1 MWVEDKDENE
11 NVGRWVEEGGEN
23 DPMTHV
29 EGLMRKTAVD
39 NLPGQKLVAT
49 PQKNAIDEKID
60 TIGNVISR
68 IFRDP
73 EKEKA
78 KNANIVAMSQ
88 QLNIPFNH
96 VDGYYNTLKEKMFE
110 STDVNMQKAVK
121 GVGVY
126 AGAAALPFIMHGLW
140 TAPLL
145 TLGGLGFA
153 EGVNEAISLTNHINR
168 GKWKEYR
175 PMKGAAS
182 AEDTEYGKDMMNLI
196 SMVGGL
202 VGMVGGAKMIPKG
215 KSMPELASLV
225 TKRIVQ
231 EGGIPK
237 KVWIDGAQVSEI
249 ISGRP
254 NTMFK
259 GGEKGSNWVPEEV
272 IEFYKECGL
281 SGAEARQA
289 IKYGI
294 DIEVSTDTVMKMV
307 DRPYWE
313 KLKSI
318 IKMDPY
324 QRVISTEKG
333 GKVTYRIG
341 DENGIVHKTPAGG
354 VLGEVAGPDAGL
366 VDITTPSPKAETQKI
381 TPAKV
386 TGSITSEEGYAYHAT
401 SKDRL
406 YDIADSGE
414 LKVNEPWDYTEQDMW
429 PDGSTEMR
437 SYFSSKADT
446 TMAFTPDP
454 SNPVII
460 RTKNTGIKT
469 EKGTGDL
476 YHTKPIPSSE
486 LEFLGDDG
494 GWHSVDTLT
503 DTTVQTSEA
512 GTQPLGVSTGEGA
525 VDAAPPAPAKAG
537 GQAENAT
544 GTPPKL
550 TLAIRD
556 GDRVFVAERER
567 IHGDLLAR
575 LVEDGKIEKAHAWED
590 LADSKSAMGWVD
602 EEGNFYSKDEATRM
616 MNGEAVMAEPVKKSI
631 EQINAELDANYAKFM
646 EDAGKVDIYDFVANR
661 LESEGVSLGE
671 LYDAAK
677 EVKGILD
684 NLGAARKGFDKLIR
698 EHDKAVKLGK
708 KVEERGE
715 LLAQKKAYDDALRIH
730 KRIKTRIKELTGQ
743 QKVGNVV
750 GEQEALKAAF
760 KKAEQASKIAFRE
773 GNKEGA
779 AKARA
784 KAKDLAAM
792 QKNREWLKTDI
803 KRKIKSMK
811 VMAGRKGIDAD
822 YRELIQSM
830 MADYDLMIRSEKTLG
845 RRQSTRDFIE
855 REKALGNVIDIPERV
870 MDVVYRKPVAEMTI
884 DELYDLHD
892 AVITLGKLGKL
903 KSQLIAGVKARNFAN
918 VKWQIIEEVESRLG
932 VPTVENGPLI
942 SVRETAWEKSM
953 HIVRQISSEMVKME
967 YLVEKAD
974 NWKKDGPLYSNM
986 FKPIVDGGLKKF
998 KLEHA
1003 TAERMKPVFELLK
1016 EEWVETL
1023 HGKMDIGEIG
1033 KPMVVTRENA
1043 IMIALNGGNEGNI
1056 RDLIEGNGLTREN
1069 VKNAW
1074 DRLKP
1079 NEQQFVREVWD
1090 VVGSFFQK
1098 LQKVMRDLTGN
1109 KMERVEGN
1117 YFPIITDAELSAQ
1130 AKVRMA
1136 DEDMFEITM
1145 LRAKVKNGMTMRRKP
1160 NAVAGPLNL
1169 TFDVIFRH
1177 VSDVINYISYAIPVR
1192 DAQKIVLDPEI
1203 SGALIKRLGKENY
1216 DQMLPW
1222 IRDIA
1227 NPRNP
1232 ITGGERVLSALK
1244 NNAAV
1249 AMMGW
1254 SLSVSFLQ
1262 PLAYTQTINRVG
1274 WGNAMSGLQDFYRN
1288 PIENVSFILENDV
1301 WMYERTKTLDRDLRE
1316 FLQAKNMKDMFTDH
1330 SIRDSFFSIMT
1341 TTDRLATFPTWWT
1354 GYQMEMKISG
1364 DHEKAV
1370 EMGRKLVRETQGS
1383 GMTAD
1388 TPRLMRR
1395 QALKIFT
1402 MFQSFFSS
1410 TYNEAWK
1417 DWHRAKDK
1425 DVSKG
1430 KLILSWWWLFAVPG
1444 AISSILY
1451 NYLKKGKVDGWGV
1464 AEGVV
1469 GYAAGSVPIAGSV
1482 VTSILEGWEYRPSPI
1497 VKLPSEVMK
1506 MKEAKTAGQLV
1517 EHGINASGFVFG
1529 LPARQTLLTADFVN
1543 ELIKGNVEPG
1553 RLLYKPEKKK
1563 GKKSGYNY

>member
-29 EGLMRKTAVD
+29 ERLMRKTAVD

-49 PQKNAIDEKID
+49 PKKNAIDEKID
-60 TIGNVISR
+60 TIGNAISR

-78 KNANIVAMSQ
+78 KNSNIVAMSQ

-121 GVGVY
+121 GVGIY

-254 NTMFK
+254 STIFK

-341 DENGIVHKTPAGG
+341 DENGVVHKPKTPTIAI
-354 VLGEVAGPDAGL
+354 GEAAGPDAEGAMGETGVQDGL
-366 VDITTPSPKAETQKI
+366 NGAI
-381 TPAKV
+381 TPRA
-386 TGSITSEEGYAYHAT
+386 
-401 SKDRL
+401 
-406 YDIADSGE
+406 
-414 LKVNEPWDYTEQDMW
+414 Q
-429 PDGSTEMR
+429 
-437 SYFSSKADT
+437 
-446 TMAFTPDP
+446 
-454 SNPVII
+454 
-460 RTKNTGIKT
+460 
-469 EKGTGDL
+469 TGDM
-476 YHTKPIPSSE
+476 
-486 LEFLGDDG
+486 
-494 GWHSVDTLT
+494 
-503 DTTVQTSEA
+503 
-512 GTQPLGVSTGEGA
+512 A
-525 VDAAPPAPAKAG
+525 VDAAPPASAKAG
-537 GQAENAT
+537 GQVENAT

-575 LVEDGKIEKAHAWED
+575 LVEDGKIDADHAWTD
-590 LADSKSAMGWVD
+590 VANSKSSMGWVD

-646 EDAGKVDIYDFVANR
+646 EDAGKVDIYDFVANK

-855 REKALGNVIDIPERV
+855 REKALGNVIDIPEKV
-870 MDVVYRKPVAEMTI
+870 LDMVYRKPVAEMTI

-1016 EEWVETL
+1016 KEWVETL

-1090 VVGSFFQK
+1090 VVDSFFQK
-1098 LQKVMRDLTGN
+1098 LQKVTRDLTGN

-1177 VSDVINYISYAIPVR
+1177 LSDVINYISYAIPVR

-1316 FLQAKNMKDMFTDH
+1316 FLQAKNMKDMFADH

-1341 TTDRLATFPTWWT
+1341 ATDRLATFPTWWT

-1395 QALKIFT
+1395 QALKVFT

-1425 DVSKG
+1425 DISKG
-1430 KLILSWWWLFAVPG
+1430 RLILSWWWLFAVPG

-1451 NYLKKGKVDGWGV
+1451 NYLKKGKVGGWDV

-1469 GYAAGSVPIAGSV
+1469 GYAAGSVPIVGSV

-1506 MKEAKTAGQLV
+1506 MKEAKTAGQFM

-1529 LPARQTLLTADFVN
+1529 LPTRQILLTADFVN

>member
-29 EGLMRKTAVD
+29 ERLMRKTAVD

-49 PQKNAIDEKID
+49 PKKNAIDEKID
-60 TIGNVISR
+60 TIGNAISR

-121 GVGVY
+121 GVGIY

-153 EGVNEAISLTNHINR
+153 EGVNEAISLINHINR

-254 NTMFK
+254 STIFK

-341 DENGIVHKTPAGG
+341 DENGVVHKPKTPTIAI
-354 VLGEVAGPDAGL
+354 GEVAGPDAQGAMGDTGVQDGL
-366 VDITTPSPKAETQKI
+366 NGAVTPRAQ
-381 TPAKV
+381 
-386 TGSITSEEGYAYHAT
+386 
-401 SKDRL
+401 
-406 YDIADSGE
+406 
-414 LKVNEPWDYTEQDMW
+414 
-429 PDGSTEMR
+429 
-437 SYFSSKADT
+437 
-446 TMAFTPDP
+446 
-454 SNPVII
+454 
-460 RTKNTGIKT
+460 
-469 EKGTGDL
+469 TGDMA
-476 YHTKPIPSSE
+476 I
-486 LEFLGDDG
+486 
-494 GWHSVDTLT
+494 
-503 DTTVQTSEA
+503 
-512 GTQPLGVSTGEGA
+512 
-525 VDAAPPAPAKAG
+525 DAAPPASAKAG

-567 IHGDLLAR
+567 IYGDLLAR
-575 LVEDGKIEKAHAWED
+575 LVEDGKIDADHAWTD
-590 LADSKSAMGWVD
+590 VANSKSSMGWVD
-602 EEGNFYSKDEATRM
+602 EEGNFFSKE
-616 MNGEAVMAEPVKKSI
+616 EAVRLANGEPVKTEPKSNVI
-631 EQINAELDANYAKFM
+631 DMKKPEPPKLVDIKAELDRNYERFM
-646 EDAGKVDIYDFVANR
+646 EDAGKVDIYDFVANK
-661 LESEGVSLGE
+661 LESEGVTLGE

-855 REKALGNVIDIPERV
+855 REKALGNVIDIPEKV
-870 MDVVYRKPVAEMTI
+870 LDMVYRKPVAEMTI

-953 HIVRQISSEMVKME
+953 HMVRQISSEMVKME

-1016 EEWVETL
+1016 EEWVEIL

-1090 VVGSFFQK
+1090 VVDSFFQK
-1098 LQKVMRDLTGN
+1098 LQKVTRDLTGN
-1109 KMERVEGN
+1109 KMERVEGH
-1117 YFPIITDAELSAQ
+1117 YFPIITDAELSTQAQ
-1130 AKVRMA
+1130 VRMA

-1177 VSDVINYISYAIPVR
+1177 LNDVINYISYAIPVR

-1249 AMMGW
+1249 AIMGW

-1316 FLQAKNMKDMFTDH
+1316 FLQAKNMKDMFADH
-1330 SIRDSFFSIMT
+1330 SIRNSFFSIMT
-1341 TTDRLATFPTWWT
+1341 AADRLTTFPTWWT

-1383 GMTAD
+1383 GMIAD

-1425 DVSKG
+1425 DISKG
-1430 KLILSWWWLFAVPG
+1430 RLILSWWWLFVVPG

-1451 NYLKKGKVDGWGV
+1451 NYLKKGKVGGWDV
-1464 AEGVV
+1464 AKGVV
-1469 GYAAGSVPIAGSV
+1469 GYAANSVPIAGLV

-1506 MKEAKTAGQLV
+1506 MKEAKTAGQFM

-1529 LPARQTLLTADFVN
+1529 LPTRQILLTADFVN

>member
-29 EGLMRKTAVD
+29 ERLMRKTAVD

-49 PQKNAIDEKID
+49 PKKNAIDEKID
-60 TIGNVISR
+60 TIGNAISR

-78 KNANIVAMSQ
+78 KNSNIVAMSQ

-121 GVGVY
+121 GVGIY

-254 NTMFK
+254 STIFK

-341 DENGIVHKTPAGG
+341 DENGVVHKPKTPTIAI
-354 VLGEVAGPDAGL
+354 GEAAGPDAEGAMGETGVQDGL
-366 VDITTPSPKAETQKI
+366 NGAI
-381 TPAKV
+381 TPRA
-386 TGSITSEEGYAYHAT
+386 
-401 SKDRL
+401 
-406 YDIADSGE
+406 
-414 LKVNEPWDYTEQDMW
+414 Q
-429 PDGSTEMR
+429 
-437 SYFSSKADT
+437 
-446 TMAFTPDP
+446 
-454 SNPVII
+454 
-460 RTKNTGIKT
+460 
-469 EKGTGDL
+469 TGDM
-476 YHTKPIPSSE
+476 
-486 LEFLGDDG
+486 
-494 GWHSVDTLT
+494 
-503 DTTVQTSEA
+503 
-512 GTQPLGVSTGEGA
+512 A
-525 VDAAPPAPAKAG
+525 VDAAPPASAKAG

-575 LVEDGKIEKAHAWED
+575 LVEDGKIDADHAWTD
-590 LADSKSAMGWVD
+590 VANSKSSMGWVD

-646 EDAGKVDIYDFVANR
+646 EDAGKVDIYDFVANK
-661 LESEGVSLGE
+661 LESEGVTLGE

-855 REKALGNVIDIPERV
+855 REKALGNVIDIPEKV
-870 MDVVYRKPVAEMTI
+870 LDMVYRKPVAEMTI

-903 KSQLIAGVKARNFAN
+903 KSQLIAGAKARNFAN

-1016 EEWVETL
+1016 KEWVETL

-1090 VVGSFFQK
+1090 VVDSFFQK
-1098 LQKVMRDLTGN
+1098 LQKVTRDLTGN

-1177 VSDVINYISYAIPVR
+1177 LSDVINYISYAIPVR

-1316 FLQAKNMKDMFTDH
+1316 FLQAKNMKDMFADH

-1341 TTDRLATFPTWWT
+1341 ATDRLATFPTWWT

-1395 QALKIFT
+1395 QALKVFT

-1425 DVSKG
+1425 DISKG
-1430 KLILSWWWLFAVPG
+1430 RLILSWWWLFAVPG

-1451 NYLKKGKVDGWGV
+1451 NYLKKGKVGGWDV

-1469 GYAAGSVPIAGSV
+1469 GYAAGSVPIVGSV

-1506 MKEAKTAGQLV
+1506 MKEAKTAGQFM

-1529 LPARQTLLTADFVN
+1529 LPTRQILLTADFVN

>member
-29 EGLMRKTAVD
+29 ERLMRKTAVD

-49 PQKNAIDEKID
+49 PKKNAIDEKID
-60 TIGNVISR
+60 TIGNAISR

-121 GVGVY
+121 GVGIY

-153 EGVNEAISLTNHINR
+153 EGVNEAISLINHINR

-254 NTMFK
+254 STIFK

-341 DENGIVHKTPAGG
+341 DENGVVHKPKTPTIAI
-354 VLGEVAGPDAGL
+354 GEAAGPDAQGAMGDTGVQDGL
-366 VDITTPSPKAETQKI
+366 NGAVTPRAQ
-381 TPAKV
+381 
-386 TGSITSEEGYAYHAT
+386 
-401 SKDRL
+401 
-406 YDIADSGE
+406 
-414 LKVNEPWDYTEQDMW
+414 
-429 PDGSTEMR
+429 
-437 SYFSSKADT
+437 
-446 TMAFTPDP
+446 
-454 SNPVII
+454 
-460 RTKNTGIKT
+460 
-469 EKGTGDL
+469 TGDM
-476 YHTKPIPSSE
+476 
-486 LEFLGDDG
+486 
-494 GWHSVDTLT
+494 
-503 DTTVQTSEA
+503 
-512 GTQPLGVSTGEGA
+512 A
-525 VDAAPPAPAKAG
+525 VDAAPPASAKAG

-567 IHGDLLAR
+567 IYGDLLAR
-575 LVEDGKIEKAHAWED
+575 LVEDGKIDADHAWTD
-590 LADSKSAMGWVD
+590 VANSKSSMGWVD
-602 EEGNFYSKDEATRM
+602 EEGNFFSKE
-616 MNGEAVMAEPVKKSI
+616 EAVRLANGEPVKTEPKSNVI
-631 EQINAELDANYAKFM
+631 DMKKPEPPKLVDIKAELDRNYERFM
-646 EDAGKVDIYDFVANR
+646 EDAGKVDIYDFVANK
-661 LESEGVSLGE
+661 LESEGVTLGE

-830 MADYDLMIRSEKTLG
+830 MADYDLMIRSEKTLR

-855 REKALGNVIDIPERV
+855 REKALGNVIDIPEKV
-870 MDVVYRKPVAEMTI
+870 LDMVYRKPVAEMTI

-953 HIVRQISSEMVKME
+953 HMVRQISSEMVKME

-1016 EEWVETL
+1016 EEWVEIL

-1090 VVGSFFQK
+1090 VVDSFFQK
-1098 LQKVMRDLTGN
+1098 LQKVTRDLTGN
-1109 KMERVEGN
+1109 KMERVEGH
-1117 YFPIITDAELSAQ
+1117 YFPIITDAELSTQAQ
-1130 AKVRMA
+1130 VRMA

-1177 VSDVINYISYAIPVR
+1177 LNDVINYISYAIPVR

-1249 AMMGW
+1249 AIMGW

-1316 FLQAKNMKDMFTDH
+1316 FLQAKNMKDMFADH
-1330 SIRDSFFSIMT
+1330 SIRNSFFSIMT
-1341 TTDRLATFPTWWT
+1341 AADRLTTFPTWWT

-1425 DVSKG
+1425 DISKG
-1430 KLILSWWWLFAVPG
+1430 RLILSWWWLFVVPG

-1451 NYLKKGKVDGWGV
+1451 NYLKKGKVGGWDV
-1464 AEGVV
+1464 AKGVV
-1469 GYAAGSVPIAGSV
+1469 GYAANSVPIAGLV

-1506 MKEAKTAGQLV
+1506 MKEAKTAGQFM

-1529 LPARQTLLTADFVN
+1529 LPTRQILLTADFVN

>member
-29 EGLMRKTAVD
+29 ERLMRKTAVD

-49 PQKNAIDEKID
+49 PKKNAIDEKID
-60 TIGNVISR
+60 TIGNAISR

-78 KNANIVAMSQ
+78 KNSNIVAMSQ

-121 GVGVY
+121 GVGIY

-254 NTMFK
+254 STIFK

-341 DENGIVHKTPAGG
+341 DENGVVHKPKTPTIAI
-354 VLGEVAGPDAGL
+354 GEAAGPDAEGAMGETGVQDGL
-366 VDITTPSPKAETQKI
+366 NGAI
-381 TPAKV
+381 TPRA
-386 TGSITSEEGYAYHAT
+386 
-401 SKDRL
+401 
-406 YDIADSGE
+406 
-414 LKVNEPWDYTEQDMW
+414 Q
-429 PDGSTEMR
+429 
-437 SYFSSKADT
+437 
-446 TMAFTPDP
+446 
-454 SNPVII
+454 
-460 RTKNTGIKT
+460 
-469 EKGTGDL
+469 TGDM
-476 YHTKPIPSSE
+476 
-486 LEFLGDDG
+486 
-494 GWHSVDTLT
+494 
-503 DTTVQTSEA
+503 
-512 GTQPLGVSTGEGA
+512 A
-525 VDAAPPAPAKAG
+525 VDAAPPASAKAG

-575 LVEDGKIEKAHAWED
+575 LVEDGKIDADHAWTD
-590 LADSKSAMGWVD
+590 VANSKSSMGWVD

-646 EDAGKVDIYDFVANR
+646 EDAGKVDIYDFVANK
-661 LESEGVSLGE
+661 LESEGVTLGE

-855 REKALGNVIDIPERV
+855 REKALGNVIDIPEKV
-870 MDVVYRKPVAEMTI
+870 LDMVYRKPVAEMTI

-1016 EEWVETL
+1016 KEWVETL

-1090 VVGSFFQK
+1090 VVDSFFQK
-1098 LQKVMRDLTGN
+1098 LQKVTRDLTGN

-1177 VSDVINYISYAIPVR
+1177 LSDVINYISYAIPVR

-1316 FLQAKNMKDMFTDH
+1316 FLQAKNMKDMFADH

-1341 TTDRLATFPTWWT
+1341 ATDRLATFPTWWT

-1395 QALKIFT
+1395 QALKVFT

-1425 DVSKG
+1425 DISKG
-1430 KLILSWWWLFAVPG
+1430 RLILSWWWLFAVPG

-1451 NYLKKGKVDGWGV
+1451 NYLKKGKVGGWDV

-1469 GYAAGSVPIAGSV
+1469 GYAAGSVPIVGSV

-1506 MKEAKTAGQLV
+1506 MKEAKTAGQFM

-1529 LPARQTLLTADFVN
+1529 LPTRQILLTADFVN